1 MYVFGELK
9 CVVKEVCADRL
20 QTSLGKPWPRGA
32 QFFKSP
38 TWLIPPCNCVLAGG
52 TRFMAVGGYTETD

>member
-1 MYVFGELK
+1 MYVSGELK

-20 QTSLGKPWPRGA
+20 HTSLENPWPHGA

-38 TWLIPPCNCVLAGG
+38 TWLIPRLQVCWLEA
-52 TRFMAVGGYTETD
+52 RDLWR